1 MELLHVYT
9 IQKFKHEKVTAGV
22 VLMMFL
28 AFGAS
33 AQEKQHGHHGRDKA
47 KHHREYLTKDLN
59 LTDAQKQQMKTLNE
73 SHRKQMAE
81 LNKNE
86 NITVKEMREKKAS
99 LAKEHKLAM
108 EGILSQDQKAKIQER
123 RNKSIEKR
131 KEMQAK
137 RMDKMKKD
145 LALTDTQSSQI
156 KTMNESYK
164 SKFESLRSNES
175 LDRTAK
181 KEQFKTLQQQR
192 KEELKNVLTQEQV
205 QKLDEMKKDRGSRRH
220 AK

>member
-1 MELLHVYT
+1 M
-9 IQKFKHEKVTAGV
+9 KKVTAGV

-33 AQEKQHGHHGRDKA
+33 AQEKQKSHHGGYKA
-47 KHHREYLTKDLN
+47 KHHRQHITKDLN
-59 LTDAQKQQMKTLNE
+59 LSEDQKQKMKTAKE
-73 SHRKQMAE
+73 TYRKQMSE

-86 NITVKEMREKKAS
+86 NITVKEMRDRKAS
-99 LAKEHKLAM
+99 LAKEHRSAI
-108 EGILSQDQKAKIQER
+108 EGLLTQEQKNQIQEQ

-137 RMDKMKKD
+137 RTEKIKKD
-145 LALTDTQSSQI
+145 LALTDDQSS
-156 KTMNESYK
+156 KLKSLNESYR
-164 SKFESLRSNES
+164 SKFESLRKDES

-181 KEQFKTLQQQR
+181 KEQFKPLHQQR
-192 KEELKNVLTQEQV
+192 KEEMKNVLTQEQI
-205 QKLDEMKKDRGSRRH
+205 QKMDAMKKDRGERRH